1 MVAFNIIPLAEK
13 PELADVCVAWSYG
26 EWGSQVPT
34 RTLLQVHEDYKNSIN
49 GDTLPVTWMALTD
62 DGKPAGMVRLKKND
76 HIERED
82 LKPWLSSLYVH
93 PRYRGTGLSN
103 TLCDVAEDAAQ
114 HIYGYDR
121 IYLFTGT
128 ASGLY
133 EKRGYKHIG
142 TVEDR
147 SGFYKDGE
155 PLMMK
160 TLGEEH
166 V

>member
-1 MVAFNIIPLAEK
+1 MAAFKIIPLIEK
-13 PELADVCVAWSYG
+13 PEFLDSCVAWSYA

-34 RTLLQVHEDYKNSIN
+34 RTLLQVHQDYQASIV
-49 GDTLPVTWMALTD
+49 DDSLPVTWIALTD
-62 DGKPAGMVRLKKND
+62 DGKPAGMVRLKKRD

-93 PRYRGTGLSN
+93 PRYRGLGLSDM
-103 TLCDVAEDAAQ
+103 LCDHAENAAK
-114 HIYGYDR
+114 HTYGYDK
-121 IYLFTGT
+121 IYLFTGM
-128 ASGLY
+128 AEELY
-133 EKRGYKHIG
+133 AKRGYTRIG

-160 TLGEEH
+160 NL
-166 V
+166 

>member
-13 PELADVCVAWSYG
+13 PELVDCCVAWSYG
-26 EWGSQVPT
+26 EWGSQISS
-34 RTLLQVHEDYKNSIN
+34 RTLLQVHEDYRNSID
-49 GDTLPVTWMALTD
+49 GQVLPVTWMALVE
-62 DGKPAGMVRLKKND
+62 GKPAGMIRLKKRD

-93 PRYRGTGLSN
+93 PRYRGAGLSN
-103 TLCDVAEDAAQ
+103 ALCDTVEDAAKN
-114 HIYGYDR
+114 IYGYDR
-121 IYLFTGT
+121 IYLFTGG
-128 ASGLY
+128 AAGLY

-147 SGFYKDGE
+147 SGFHKNGE

-160 TLGEEH
+160 MLDGESH